1 MPNVCVYPTKDCCIN
16 RNATGTNYNGSY
28 LWMDCLY
35 VGSPPAKTQ
44 QMRALMQF
52 TIPAEVNAGEFYKG
66 ILCFGDMISA
76 YGSATARAYRVT
88 QAGWLESE
96 ATWNSYKVGSAWA
109 AAGGDYDATEYAAVT
124 MPAANVNWFEID
136 ITAMVTDAITN
147 HSRSLDLIFIL
158 DDENP
163 LTSIQFRWRSKD
175 QAATLDWH
183 LRPFLNIVRPP
194 FGLPMQV

>member
-1 MPNVCVYPTKDCCIN
+1 
-16 RNATGTNYNGSY
+16 
-28 LWMDCLY
+28 
-35 VGSPPAKTQ
+35 
-44 QMRALMQF
+44 
-52 TIPAEVNAGEFYKG
+52 
-66 ILCFGDMISA
+66 
-76 YGSATARAYRVT
+76 
-88 QAGWLESE
+88 
-96 ATWNSYKVGSAWA
+96 
-109 AAGGDYDATEYAAVT
+109 